1 MWFTKFA
8 TRRKTH
14 EKWLISDRG
23 LSLVSD
29 SCCSKVM
36 ISIRTVSHLL
46 TKIVG
51 EDRGGFDGSGDGVV
65 LGLRWKLVLP

>member
-1 MWFTKFA
+1 MWLTKFV
-8 TRRKTH
+8 TRRKNH
-14 EKWLISDRG
+14 EKWLVSDRG
-23 LSLVSD
+23 LSLGSD

-51 EDRGGFDGSGDGVV
+51 DDRGGLDGSGDGVV
-65 LGLRWKLVLP
+65 EVLR

>member
-8 TRRKTH
+8 TRRKNH

-23 LSLVSD
+23 LSLGSD

-36 ISIRTVSHLL
+36 ISVRTASHLL
-46 TKIVG
+46 TKIIG
-51 EDRGGFDGSGDGVV
+51 EDRGWFAGRVSEVV
-65 LGLRWKLVLP
+65 VGLR